1 MCCCCRLGGKHAV
14 VQHLELTCS
23 FWYVEPNK
31 GRKHFQWLLQTVE
44 SLPACQRGEKS
55 VTVVCVSL
63 RGLERVLLDV
73 RGQRKSVTVVSVDV
87 RGERRSV
94 TVVCVSL
101 CGLERVWFCGCIC
114 EREKRIILVKD
125 CLGVFIY

>member
-1 MCCCCRLGGKHAV
+1 MAVANCREFACVSEGREECHCCMCVTAWVGESVVGCQRAEKECHCCICG
-14 VQHLELTCS
+14 
-23 FWYVEPNK
+23 
-31 GRKHFQWLLQTVE
+31 
-44 SLPACQRGEKS
+44 CQRGEKECHYMC
-55 VTVVCVSL
+55 VTVWVGESVV
-63 RGLERVLLDV
+63 G
-73 RGQRKSVTVVSVDV
+73 GQRKSVTVVSVDV